1 MPNAAPYG
9 VQDRISTEMSFVSI
23 RVCCKNDFNGI
34 DWCFN
39 GIDSVPL
46 KHQSAVIYKQL
57 LTTKGYVKSP
67 SQHMHMHAVSSSSS
81 TCASLRIAFCT
92 SYQSCDD
99 LLYNLE
105 MISPRLYLAI

>member
-23 RVCCKNDFNGI
+23 RVCCKGDFNGI

-46 KHQSAVIYKQL
+46 KHQWAVIYKHFS
-57 LTTKGYVKSP
+57 TTRGYVKSP
-67 SQHMHMHAVSSSSS
+67 VQHMHAVSLSSS